1 MDTTGRTRVKRV
13 PSRGKYDKE
22 SIHSILDA
30 HFLCHIG
37 FVHEGYPVVIPTL
50 YGRDSD
56 NLYIHGASTSR
67 MLKSLQKGIE
77 ISLAVTLVD
86 GIVLAR
92 SAFHHSM
99 NYRSVVLFGTAKL
112 VVDPKEKLRALKIVS
127 DQILKDRWEEV
138 RIPNGKELKAT
149 TVLAI
154 PIEEA
159 SAKVRT
165 GPPIDDTED
174 YGLGVWAG
182 VLPIRCSVKQPE
194 PDPLLKEGIRLS
206 PSVQNFLKGAEKP

>member
-1 MDTTGRTRVKRV
+1 MHVSKRIKVKRV

-37 FVHEGYPVVIPTL
+37 FIHEGYPVVIPTL
-50 YGRDSD
+50 YGRDED

-67 MLKSLQKGIE
+67 MLKSLQQGIE
-77 ISLAVTLVD
+77 ISVAVTRID

-99 NYRSVVLFGTAKL
+99 NYRSVVLFGKAALVTDPEQKL
-112 VVDPKEKLRALKIVS
+112 HALKLVS
-127 DQILKDRWEEV
+127 DQVLQDRWEEV
-138 RIPNGKELKAT
+138 RLPNEKELKAT

-154 PIEEA
+154 PIDEA

-165 GPPIDDTED
+165 GPPVDDKDD
-174 YGLGVWAG
+174 YDLDVWAG
-182 VLPIRCSVKQPE
+182 VLPMQFTVQKPE
-194 PDPLLKEGIRLS
+194 PDPLLKPETTLS
-206 PSVQNFLKGAEKP
+206 TSVENFLKRKIT